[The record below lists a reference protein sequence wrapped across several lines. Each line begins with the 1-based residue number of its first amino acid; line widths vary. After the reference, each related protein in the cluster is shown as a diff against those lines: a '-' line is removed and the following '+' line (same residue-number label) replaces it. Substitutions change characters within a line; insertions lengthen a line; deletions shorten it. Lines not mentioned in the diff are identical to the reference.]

1 MALTK
6 VQSALTNLGVVNVL
20 DYGAVGDGVTD
31 DAAAIQAAIDSID
44 DGTGGIINVPPG
56 TYQLGATLT
65 IALGD
70 ITLAGSGR
78 GNTILRASHS
88 AGPVVRIKK
97 SYSHVHDM
105 SILATSG
112 RTAGAAGSNFGIQF
126 ECDDLAD
133 STDLRIWHCSLK
145 NLYVYAQPNH
155 NIVTIGAAYM
165 HLYENVE
172 SNSSGGHGFAIGL
185 GANETGRANVPP
197 PPGVMTLT
205 NCGGFR
211 NAGHCLAAGHPSDTV
226 ITPSL
231 RVMLL
236 NFDCAYNAQ
245 DAGVR
250 HEQAEVYLRGSNHSA
265 TGCAMNGAQEGFTTP
280 VRVGFF
286 AVGNSHQ
293 YDNNRYIY
301 NTSCVE
307 VANEAGGLITEGIE
321 VRGLRI
327 IGTRPDPE
335 VLVGTGVVGVSVS
348 GHRPMSATNPPVS
361 RNKGGITV
369 GNIPQIIPKQ
379 ADQTVTSSTTLVDDA
394 YLKFYLEADENVY
407 FRLFLIHKGNG
418 TADIKVAVAVPSGAG
433 TRYGPVGGIKVDA
446 ADAVVVQDMAVSG
459 GTAIVFGA
467 SASRRVISLEGY
479 VFNGSTAGE
488 MKVQWAQN
496 VSDGVSTIVEGGT
509 GRSSLMVWRHGQ

>member
-1 MALTK
+1 MSLTK
-6 VQSALTNLGVVNVL
+6 ATYSLIDGSPLNVL
-20 DYGAVGDGVTD
+20 DFGAVGDGSTD

-44 DGTGGIINVPPG
+44 DGTGGIIHFPPG

-133 STDLRIWHCSLK
+133 STALRIWHCTLK

-226 ITPSL
+226 VTPSL

-236 NFDCAYNAQ
+236 NFDCGYNAQ

-265 TGCAMNGAQEGFTTP
+265 TGCAMNGAQEGATTP

-301 NTSCVE
+301 NTACVS
-307 VANEAGGLITEGIE
+307 VANEAGGLITEDIII
-321 VRGLRI
+321 RGLRI
-327 IGTRPDPE
+327 IGTRPSPE
-335 VLVGTGVVGVSVS
+335 VSVGTGVVGVSVS
-348 GHRPMSATNPPVS
+348 GHRAASITAPIIS
-361 RNKGGITV
+361 RDKAGISQDIV
-369 GNIPQIIPKQ
+369 PQIIPKL

-394 YLKFYLEADENVY
+394 YLKFYLEANENVY
-407 FRLFLIHKGNG
+407 FRVFLIHTGNA
-418 TADIKVAVAVPSGAG
+418 TADIKVAITVPSGAG
-433 TRYGPVGGIKVDA
+433 VRYVPVGGIKVDA
-446 ADAVVVQDMAVSG
+446 ADAVVVQNMAVTG

-467 SASRRVISLEGY
+467 STSRRVISIEGY
-479 VFNGSTAGE
+479 VFNASTAGE
-488 MKVQWAQN
+488 MKVQFAQN
-496 VSDGVSTIVEGGT
+496 VSNGVATVVEGST